1 MKKSSNVGG
10 GAQGAAAINGAAAKN
25 AATDD
30 MNVKEFYSLEFGRM
44 RTMTDKNGEPFFCG
58 KDGVMRWGTRE
69 RMMLSDNTLTMVI
82 RRNAVLP
89 KLSKINMAKVLRQRR
104 WKCSSSTRAV
114 SIPSSS
120 VRNSKA
126 RSDSSIG

>member
-10 GAQGAAAINGAAAKN
+10 GAQGAAAMNGAAAKN

-30 MNVKEFYSLEFGRM
+30 MNVKKFYSLEFGRM
-44 RTMTDKNGEPFFCG
+44 RTMRIRMVSHSSAAKTC
-58 KDGVMRWGTRE
+58 VMRWGTRE